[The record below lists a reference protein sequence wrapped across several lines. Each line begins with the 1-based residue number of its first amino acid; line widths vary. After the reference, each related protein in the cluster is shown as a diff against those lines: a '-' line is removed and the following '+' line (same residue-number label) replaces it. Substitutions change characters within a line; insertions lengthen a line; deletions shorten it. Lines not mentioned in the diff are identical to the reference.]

1 MRALNAMIGRNEQD
15 AVRLMAHNE
24 ALTDQLEMIK
34 RSAIERV
41 KATSSYTQNGNSSEI
56 SNFFMPDATIGGDK
70 IAMQKC
76 NAQYKGLY
84 NRKTGSVSSVNCIK
98 FVINCLKCVPETL
111 TNFVEESSHS
121 LEADEFLSELSSF
134 LSSEKVGL
142 SEKIAL
148 KAALKKVEYPKDPEL
163 S

>member
-1 MRALNAMIGRNEQD
+1 MSNA
-15 AVRLMAHNE
+15 
-24 ALTDQLEMIK
+24 K
-34 RSAIERV
+34 
-41 KATSSYTQNGNSSEI
+41 
-56 SNFFMPDATIGGDK
+56 IGGDK

-84 NRKTGSVSSVNCIK
+84 KIKTGSVSSVNCIK

-121 LEADEFLSELSSF
+121 LEAGEFLSELSGF